1 MTKSQARGMFAAYV
15 VSMVLMLGAI
25 MGSWWYLDNYLGE
38 IRNDIRVLSTRMGS
52 LADRLGGLPVKM
64 HDTNEYLRGS
74 KAQSAPKNTSASDL
88 TPVSPTPVSP
98 TPISP

>member
-1 MTKSQARGMFAAYV
+1 MTKSQVRGMFAAYV

-52 LADRLGGLPVKM
+52 LADKHALECGGHCLVRSVIGRRALA
-64 HDTNEYLRGS
+64 DTAGER
-74 KAQSAPKNTSASDL
+74 
-88 TPVSPTPVSP
+88 
-98 TPISP
+98 